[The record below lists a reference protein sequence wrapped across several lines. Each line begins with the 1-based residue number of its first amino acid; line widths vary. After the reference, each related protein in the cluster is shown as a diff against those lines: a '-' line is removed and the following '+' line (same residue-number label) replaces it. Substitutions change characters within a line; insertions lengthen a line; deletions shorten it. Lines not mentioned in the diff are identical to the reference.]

1 MKSNNHVSQ
10 NIGAPANRPTDSGK
24 LKKSFLDNIKRHIV
38 EVLVILLVIMV
49 CLAAV
54 LAIFYTGVYSKV
66 FFVYIFRLME
76 NRNEWWILLG
86 FKSFYGGRGMIASMK
101 GYSATLRILNWRSI
115 LPIYL
120 IYWRFLFYITYP
132 SSDQY
137 IIRDLVQSCILLRRF
152 FACSFPTL
160 WSYYFEDH

>member
-76 NRNEWWILLG
+76 NRNE
-86 FKSFYGGRGMIASMK
+86 
-101 GYSATLRILNWRSI
+101 
-115 LPIYL
+115 
-120 IYWRFLFYITYP
+120 
-132 SSDQY
+132 
-137 IIRDLVQSCILLRRF
+137 
-152 FACSFPTL
+152 
-160 WSYYFEDH
+160 